1 MRRHTML
8 RRPGFWLFVALT
20 LALIATPVLAAEL
33 RTGEQIVIG
42 ADEVVADNLYVAAES
57 IRIDGVVEGDV
68 VAVANVVAVN
78 GTITG
83 DLLAAANTV
92 IINGQVADARVGGA
106 AVQLGPEAV
115 LSGDLLAGGG
125 SLELQQGS
133 TVGADMLF
141 GAGQVRL
148 DGAVAR
154 DLTGGAG
161 RLQLRGA
168 VGGDANIEVG
178 GSNEPIFMPPVASNS
193 AVAVPQVP
201 PGLTIGDGAQIA
213 GTLSYRSTTDARIG
227 PAATIGEVSAAVA
240 PAARL
245 VSVNPLWGWLR
256 HLAALAVI
264 GLLLV
269 WLAPTWTRRM
279 ADEIEAAPVT
289 TLGWGL
295 VAMGAWV
302 LALIAV
308 LLVMIAVAVVAG
320 ILTLG
325 RLVALTIGVGLL
337 LDGVLTAGLFIY
349 MGYVAQ
355 AIVALLAGRL
365 LLARFAPAWNERL
378 FAPLLLG
385 LVIYIALTALPFVG
399 WLVSLGVAL
408 LGLGALWAWAWPRL
422 RPARPAPAPR
432 MAAGVA

>member
-1 MRRHTML
+1 ML

-20 LALIATPVLAAEL
+20 LALAATPALAAEL
-33 RTGEQIVIG
+33 RTGDQIVIG

-57 IRIDGVVEGDV
+57 VRIDGVVEGDV
-68 VAVANVVAVN
+68 VAVGNVVAVN

-92 IINGQVADARVGGA
+92 IINGHVADARVGGA

-115 LSGDLLAGGG
+115 LGGDLLAGGG
-125 SLELQQGS
+125 SLELQRGS

-141 GAGQVRL
+141 GAGQVL
-148 DGAVAR
+148 FDGAVAR
-154 DLTGGAG
+154 DIVGGAG

-168 VGGDANIEVG
+168 IGGDANIDVG
-178 GSNEPIFMPPVASNS
+178 GSNEPIVMPPIASNS

-201 PGLTIGDGAQIA
+201 PGLTIGEGAQIA
-213 GTLSYRSTTDARIG
+213 GTLRYRSTTDATID
-227 PAATIGEVSAAVA
+227 PAARMGEVSATVA
-240 PAARL
+240 PATTPAP
-245 VSVNPLWGWLR
+245 VNPLWGWLR
-256 HLAALAVI
+256 HLAALAII
-264 GLLLV
+264 GLLLL
-269 WLAPTWTRRM
+269 WLAPIWARRM

-295 VAMGAWV
+295 VAMGVWV

-308 LLVMIAVAVVAG
+308 LLAMIAVAVLAG

-325 RLVALTIGVGLL
+325 RLVALSIGVGLL
-337 LDGVLTAGLFIY
+337 LEGLLTAGLLIY

-355 AIVALLAGRL
+355 AIVALLVGRL
-365 LLARFAPAWNERL
+365 LLARFAPAWNERP

-399 WLVSLGVAL
+399 WLVGLGVAL
-408 LGLGALWAWAWPRL
+408 LGLGALWSWAWPQL
-422 RPARPAPAPR
+422 RPAPPAPAPR